1 VEYDTASLLLKWKV
15 GLERLGKEVFQDL
28 CSYGPFVVTVLMY
41 RTHPY
46 IYVLCIGL
54 TVLC

>member
-1 VEYDTASLLLKWKV
+1 MESGA
-15 GLERLGKEVFQDL
+15 RKEVFQDL

-41 RTHPY
+41 RTDPY

-54 TVLC
+54 TVLY